1 MHAFVKDFKQA
12 KSPSSIDS
20 CVIVRMAKKK
30 PSYTICKY
38 VLPKWHIIKAWTY
51 SSVEILWR
59 INLFFGV
66 LTVLSWLAYHSCS
79 FGVSFRCTSV
89 SLVSRPIYKLP
100 IVVFWG
106 SVFSAL
112 LGDIDPLSTGSPEFS
127 GASFL
132 VFFYMLL
139 PAGSFPSE
147 WVPEVLGI

>member
-1 MHAFVKDFKQA
+1 ML
-12 KSPSSIDS
+12 
-20 CVIVRMAKKK
+20 
-30 PSYTICKY
+30 TILV
-38 VLPKWHIIKAWTY
+38 VLG
-51 SSVEILWR
+51 SVLGALVFLWCH
-59 INLFFGV
+59 V
-66 LTVLSWLAYHSCS
+66 LT
-79 FGVSFRCTSV
+79 
-89 SLVSRPIYKLP
+89 KLP

-106 SVFSAL
+106 SVFGAL

>member
-1 MHAFVKDFKQA
+1 MKN
-12 KSPSSIDS
+12 
-20 CVIVRMAKKK
+20 K
-30 PSYTICKY
+30 P
-38 VLPKWHIIKAWTY
+38 VL
-51 SSVEILWR
+51 
-59 INLFFGV
+59 F
-66 LTVLSWLAYHSCS
+66 LSWLAYHSCI
-79 FGVSFRCTSV
+79 FGVSLRCTSV
-89 SLVSRPIYKLP
+89 SLVSRPFYKLP

-106 SVFSAL
+106 SVFGAL